1 VTGYIVQIDDGL
13 GGPFTQ
19 VQNSL
24 SLQLT
29 ISNLRS
35 GRSYRIKYAGR
46 NIVYDQQNMFNCDK
60 IHFSN
65 SVLVLTAIAPGVPL
79 ALAHNTL
86 LRYKTAAVVTWS
98 QPIEDGG
105 SPLISYVLS
114 IACLTTSSP
123 AIEYVISS
131 AAFDYTFTGLT
142 SGYQYSIMIKARSLV
157 GDSEFTDPILVY
169 AGV

>member
-1 VTGYIVQIDDGL
+1 MTGYIVLIDDGL

-60 IHFSN
+60 LQFSD
-65 SVLVLTAIAPGVPL
+65 SVLVLTAIAPGIPL
-79 ALAHNTL
+79 GLAHNTQ
-86 LRYKTAAVVTWS
+86 LRYKTAAVVAWS
-98 QPIEDGG
+98 PPIEDGG
-105 SPLISYVLS
+105 SPLI
-114 IACLTTSSP
+114 
-123 AIEYVISS
+123 
-131 AAFDYTFTGLT
+131 
-142 SGYQYSIMIKARSLV
+142 
-157 GDSEFTDPILVY
+157 
-169 AGV
+169 